1 MRTHVHSRL
10 PKRLRTIVSC
20 CLGAALWSGL
30 AQAATAPTAAQY
42 TQAME
47 LSDRYLS
54 LVDHEPAE
62 PVWVDAGRFLYRRGV
77 ARADRVPATEYRLVD
92 AATGRNT
99 LAFDHARLAAALRQ
113 AGAKDVDAAALA
125 LKQPTLAQQRLGFQL
140 ARLGWQCDLARYR
153 CARQPDSDE
162 PAETMDMA
170 LPLKQGERTAK
181 ASPDGRWRA
190 WVEQGNLVI
199 ASKDGGDRRVLSHDG
214 SSTDYYAID
223 SVEWSPDSQHLAAYR
238 VKAPPPHL
246 VYYIESAPADRVQP
260 RLHQQIYPK
269 PGDALPVM
277 QPVLFDIA
285 TGAAHPV
292 AMTLLPN
299 AFTLNSLQWWKDSRG
314 FTFEYNARGHQ
325 LYRVIEVDARTA
337 AARTLIE
344 ETSPTFIEYSEL
356 SGSHEDG
363 GKHARKDLADG
374 AQILWASERDGWEHV
389 YLYDGHR
396 GEVIRQVTRG
406 DWVVRKLDYIDEA
419 AGQLYFTA
427 SGMQPGQDPYYRYAY
442 RIGLDG
448 TGLTA
453 LTPQAADHQVSYSPD
468 GKWFVDLYSRVDLGP
483 VLELRRSA
491 DGGLAQTVE
500 RTDLSR
506 LLASGWQPPLPFH
519 SLGRDGKTEIWG
531 VIHRPQQFDPQQRY
545 RTVEYI
551 YAGPQGSFV
560 PKTFSARVF
569 PLTGMGF
576 TVAQIDGMG
585 TNNRSRAFHDVAWR
599 NLKDAGLPDRI
610 AWHKAAAAQ
619 YPWYDIAGGIGVF
632 GTSAG
637 GQNALAALLF
647 HPEFYVAGV
656 ANSGCHDNRMDKIWW
671 NEQWMGW
678 PVGPW
683 YAESS
688 NVENAARLQGHLLL
702 ITGDMDMNV
711 DPASTFQVA
720 DRLIKANKDF
730 DLLVVPGGDHGA
742 GGDYGRRR
750 LLDFFVRW
758 MQRTPTPDWNRSP
771 AGTAPQAAVPAAP

>member
-1 MRTHVHSRL
+1 MSHPSTRRHCR
-10 PKRLRTIVSC
+10 IAAW
-20 CLGAALWSGL
+20 CLGVALWPGL
-30 AQAATAPTAAQY
+30 AFATAAPTAAQY
-42 TQAME
+42 AQAIG
-47 LSDRYLS
+47 LSDHYAS
-54 LVDHEPAE
+54 LVDRQPTE
-62 PVWVDAGRFLYRRGV
+62 PVWVDAGHFLYQRGV
-77 ARADRVPATEYRLVD
+77 ARANQAPGIEYRLVD
-92 AATGRNT
+92 AASGRNT
-99 LAFDHARLAAALRQ
+99 LAFDHARLAAALTQ
-113 AGAKDVDAAALA
+113 AGAHDVDAAALA

-140 ARLGWQCDLARYR
+140 ARRGWQCDLARYR
-153 CARQPDSDE
+153 CEHQPDEDE
-162 PAETMDMA
+162 QPETMDMA
-170 LPLKQGERTAK
+170 LPLKQGEHTAK

-190 WVEQGNLVI
+190 WVEQGNLMI
-199 ASKDGGDRRVLSHDG
+199 APTSGGKRRVLSRDG
-214 SSTDYYAID
+214 SSGDYYAID

-238 VKAPPPHL
+238 VKAPPPHI

-260 RLHQQIYPK
+260 KLHQQIYPK

-277 QPVLFDIA
+277 QPVLFDISS
-285 TGAAHPV
+285 GAAHPV

-299 AFTLNSLQWWKDSRG
+299 AFTLKNIQWWKDSRG

-337 AARTLIE
+337 VARTLIE
-344 ETSPTFIEYSEL
+344 ETSPTFIEYSPL
-356 SGSHEDG
+356 SGDHENG
-363 GKHARKDLADG
+363 GKYAREDLADG
-374 AQILWASERDGWEHV
+374 KQILWASERDGWEHV

-406 DWVVRKLDYIDEA
+406 DWVVRKIDHVDQA
-419 AGQLYFTA
+419 TGQLYFTA
-427 SGMQPGQDPYYRYAY
+427 SGMQAGEDPYYRHAY

-448 TGLTA
+448 SGLTA
-453 LTPQAADHQVSYSPD
+453 LTPTAADHQVSYSPD
-468 GKWFVDLYSRVDLGP
+468 GKWFVDLSSRVDLGP

-491 DGGLAQTVE
+491 DGGLVQTVE
-500 RTDLSR
+500 KTDLSR

-519 SLGRDGKTEIWG
+519 SVGRDGKTEIWG
-531 VIHRPQQFDPQQRY
+531 VIHRPQRFDSHQRY
-545 RTVEYI
+545 RVVENI

-560 PKTFSARVF
+560 PKTFSPRVSS
-569 PLTGMGF
+569 LTALGF
-576 TVAQIDGMG
+576 AVAQIDGMG

-619 YPWYDIAGGIGVF
+619 YPWYDIEGGVGVY

-637 GQNALAALLF
+637 GQNALGALLF

-720 DRLIKANKDF
+720 DRLIKAGKDF

-758 MQRTPTPDWNRSP
+758 MQQASTPDWNRLDAS
-771 AGTAPQAAVPAAP
+771 AAAAPKS